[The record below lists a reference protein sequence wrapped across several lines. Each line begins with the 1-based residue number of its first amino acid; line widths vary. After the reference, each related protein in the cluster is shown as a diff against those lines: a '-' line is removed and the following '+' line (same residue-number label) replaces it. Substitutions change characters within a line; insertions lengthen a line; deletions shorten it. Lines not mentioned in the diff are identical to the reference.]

1 MNLDDILQSAQGGQA
16 IDNLAA
22 RFGLSPEQARAA
34 TSALIPILSA
44 GLQHAAQ
51 RPGGLGE
58 VLSHLGND
66 QHQASYSDPAAAQT
80 PEAEQAGADAA
91 GSIVG
96 GGDKLDHVTEH
107 AAAQTGLSPDLLK
120 QMMPQLTSIV
130 LGGVAAQMT
139 QHGLGGILGQL
150 SQAAGSGGLG
160 GLLGGLMGG
169 GAGAASGQQSGGGGL
184 GGMIGGLAGSLF
196 GGGGA
201 APGGAGKGGLDPA
214 TVQAGMD
221 MLGKMF
227 RSGPSGATT
236 ASGNSLEDEIG
247 NLLGG
252 KK

>member
-16 IDNLAA
+16 IDNLAS
-22 RFGLSPEQARAA
+22 RFGLTPEQARAA

-44 GLQHAAQ
+44 GLQHASQ
-51 RPGGLGE
+51 RPGGIAE

-66 QHQASYSDPAAAQT
+66 QHQASYQDPQAAQS

-91 GSIVG
+91 GSLVG
-96 GGDKLDHVTEH
+96 GGDKLDQVTEH
-107 AAAQTGLSPDLLK
+107 AAAQTGVSPDLLR

-139 QHGLGGILGQL
+139 QHGLGGVLGQL
-150 SQAAGSGGLG
+150 QQAASGGGLG
-160 GLLGGLMGG
+160 GLLGGLLGG
-169 GAGAASGQQSGGGGL
+169 GSAPQESQPTGGGGL
-184 GGMIGGLAGSLF
+184 GGMLGGLAGSLF

-201 APGGAGKGGLDPA
+201 AQGGKAGLDPA

-227 RSGPSGATT
+227 RSGPAGATT

-247 NLLGG
+247 SLLGG
-252 KK
+252 KR

>member
-22 RFGLSPEQARAA
+22 RFGLSPDQARAA

-51 RPGGLGE
+51 SPGGMGQ
-58 VLSHLGND
+58 VLTHLGSD
-66 QHQASYSDPAAAQT
+66 QHQASYNDPAAAQT

-91 GSIVG
+91 GSLVG

-139 QHGLGGILGQL
+139 QNGLGGILGQL
-150 SQAAGSGGLG
+150 SQAASGGGGGLG
-160 GLLGGLMGG
+160 GLLGGLLGG
-169 GAGAASGQQSGGGGL
+169 GAGSAPGQASGGGF
-184 GGMIGGLAGSLF
+184 GGMLGGLAGSLL

-201 APGGAGKGGLDPA
+201 AQAAAGKAGIDPA

-227 RSGPSGATT
+227 GHASSSATT
-236 ASGNSLEDEIG
+236 TSGG
-247 NLLGG
+247 
-252 KK
+252 